1 MSSKCLTEP
10 VLRSKTNLKDEARLW
25 HDGTGT
31 GLDWTTGLGF
41 CWAICEYAVRKDAC
55 TATVSTNLVRI
66 YYLLRDTHS

>member
-31 GLDWTTGLGF
+31 GLDWTGRLDWGF
-41 CWAICEYAVRKDAC
+41 VGRYA
-55 TATVSTNLVRI
+55 STR
-66 YYLLRDTHS
+66 